1 MWTTEFVIVQAAP
14 ISREVIQ
21 TRKIRFK
28 SHGGGRIRGGAAPNC
43 TGTAPGMPIALT
55 SFIVR
60 RVRRSAERLMRSR
73 SAGMKR
79 AGVLCVVVAATM
91 TIACGGTD
99 NAGSSPT
106 GPSSSSSS
114 STNTSQPSNS
124 SSVPTN
130 LAVNVNNGVV
140 TLTWNGVN
148 GASEYLVLV
157 GSSSGNSD
165 KLSTN
170 TTNTTYTYTAGS
182 GTYYVRVQAKVNGN
196 WSSSSNEVN
205 FTIS

>member
-1 MWTTEFVIVQAAP
+1 
-14 ISREVIQ
+14 
-21 TRKIRFK
+21 
-28 SHGGGRIRGGAAPNC
+28 
-43 TGTAPGMPIALT
+43 
-55 SFIVR
+55 
-60 RVRRSAERLMRSR
+60 
-73 SAGMKR
+73 MKR

-130 LAVNVNNGVV
+130 LTV
-140 TLTWNGVN
+140 TLNGGSATLSWNGVN

-157 GSSSGNSD
+157 GSTSGNSD

-170 TTNTTYTYTAGS
+170 TTNTTYTYTTGS
-182 GTYYVRVQAKVNGN
+182 GTYYARVQAKKDGT
-196 WSSSSNEVN
+196 WSSSSNEVS